1 MQSLTPQTPDST
13 VLTRLSLAKFS
24 HTTTSLTHRGPLN
37 WSHIMGNGDL
47 TAIFEKR
54 TMTSFTPDRVLLKVL
69 RVHDSLVILIRGIGT
84 EEN

>member
-1 MQSLTPQTPDST
+1 
-13 VLTRLSLAKFS
+13 
-24 HTTTSLTHRGPLN
+24 
-37 WSHIMGNGDL
+37 MGNGDL